1 MAKDEFY
8 SKAGNLKME
17 SVFISVKNPQTQ
29 IDTENCFSEE
39 LLNKIAFLFF
49 FFFATIAATFHL
61 ILSFPVL
68 THNLCFELRTREVVG
83 HLKHGRITWKSSTFM

>member
-49 FFFATIAATFHL
+49 FFL
-61 ILSFPVL
+61 PQ
-68 THNLCFELRTREVVG
+68 
-83 HLKHGRITWKSSTFM
+83 